1 MNDIEINDIREEKH
15 FKGITFSEFK
25 KTDVKKELLN
35 SLIKS
40 KIEPCCYWS
49 AELICAG
56 HFVDLWEII
65 IMFYSKFIQLAN
77 PKLAIYLDL
86 RIQNFKQLI
95 TTGFLYQELRLRNS
109 QKMRR
114 LFCEIMCVLC
124 EAKRKHSFTEIK
136 IKDDDFDLTQ
146 MTERFKAPKIDYAE
160 KIFKKDDPKT
170 LFISINELGYSIS
183 DEGKNCIDAC
193 YWIEWIL
200 EFETKCK
207 KKGENIHCER
217 RKFAIVDPKLQMEVV
232 WLIWDVLLTESI
244 NKSQIIQKVI
254 NCLLNIFCLKYTQS
268 THKKRKLILYFV
280 VSLLTESVSFT
291 EEIVSDKAK
300 LETVTSNINNVY
312 KQIKKNE
319 HSPGTDYL
327 FSNIKASN
335 LEKTIAKLETM
346 NTLGAEY
353 ISRVDND

>member
-35 SLIKS
+35 SLTKS

-49 AELICAG
+49 SELICAG
-56 HFVDLWEII
+56 HYVDLWEII
-65 IMFYSKFIQLAN
+65 IMFYSKYIQLAN

-86 RIQNFKQLI
+86 RIKNFKELI
-95 TTGFLYQELRLRNS
+95 TSGFLDQELRLRNS

-114 LFCEIMCVLC
+114 LFCEVMCVLC

-136 IKDDDFDLTQ
+136 IKKEDFDLTQ

-160 KIFKKDDPKT
+160 KIFKKDDPRE
-170 LFISINELGYSIS
+170 LFIAVNELAYSVS

-193 YWIEWIL
+193 YWIEWII
-200 EFETKCK
+200 ESETIRKTR
-207 KKGENIHCER
+207 GDYMRCER
-217 RKFAIVDPKLQMEVV
+217 RKFAIVDSKLQMETV
-232 WLIWDVLLTESI
+232 WLIWDILLTESL
-244 NKSQIIQKVI
+244 NKSQMIQKVI
-254 NCLLNIFCLKYTQS
+254 NSLLNIFCLKYTQN

-280 VSLLTESVSFT
+280 VSLLTEPVSFT
-291 EEIVSDKAK
+291 EDIVADKAK
-300 LETVTSNINNVY
+300 IEVVTSNINNVY

-327 FSNIKASN
+327 YQNLKSTN

-346 NTLGAEY
+346 NSLGEEY
-353 ISRVDND
+353 IPRFT

>member
-1 MNDIEINDIREEKH
+1 MNEYEINDIREEKH
-15 FKGITFSEFK
+15 FKGISFSEFK

-35 SLIKS
+35 SLTKS

-56 HFVDLWEII
+56 HYVDLWEII

-86 RIQNFKQLI
+86 RIKNFKELI
-95 TTGFLYQELRLRNS
+95 TSGFLEQELRLRNS

-124 EAKRKHSFTEIK
+124 EAKRKHSFSEIK
-136 IKDDDFDLTQ
+136 IKKDDFDLTQ

-160 KIFKKDDPKT
+160 AVYKKDDPKE
-170 LFISINELGYSIS
+170 LFIAVNELAYSVS
-183 DEGKNCIDAC
+183 EDGKNCINAC
-193 YWIEWIL
+193 YWIEWII
-200 EFETKCK
+200 EFETICK
-207 KKGENIHCER
+207 NKGEHMRCER
-217 RKFAIVDPKLQMEVV
+217 RKFAQVDNKLQMEVV
-232 WLIWDVLLTESI
+232 WLIWDILLTESI
-244 NKSQIIQKVI
+244 NKSQMTQKVI
-254 NCLLNIFCLKYTQS
+254 NSLLNVFCLKYTQA

-280 VSLLTESVSFT
+280 VSLLTETVT
-291 EEIVSDKAK
+291 YNEDIVADKEK
-300 LETVTSNINNVY
+300 LETVMSNINNVY

-327 FSNIKASN
+327 FSNMKSSN

-346 NTLGAEY
+346 NSLGAEY
-353 ISRVDND
+353 VPRIE

>member
-1 MNDIEINDIREEKH
+1 MTEIEINDIREEKH

-35 SLIKS
+35 SLTKS

-56 HFVDLWEII
+56 HYVDLWEII

-86 RIQNFKQLI
+86 RIKNFKELI
-95 TTGFLYQELRLRNS
+95 TTGFLEQELRLRNS
-109 QKMRR
+109 SKMRR
-114 LFCEIMCVLC
+114 LFCEVMCVLC
-124 EAKRKHSFTEIK
+124 ESKRKHSFTEIK
-136 IKDDDFDLTQ
+136 IKKEDFDLTQ

-160 KIFKKDDPKT
+160 KIFKKDDPRE
-170 LFISINELGYSIS
+170 LFIAINELAYSVS
-183 DEGKNCIDAC
+183 EEGKNSIDAC
-193 YWIEWIL
+193 YWIEWII
-200 EFETKCK
+200 ESEIIRKTR
-207 KKGENIHCER
+207 GDYMRCER
-217 RKFAIVDPKLQMEVV
+217 RKFATVDTKLQMETV
-232 WLIWDVLLTESI
+232 WLIWDILLTESL
-244 NKSQIIQKVI
+244 NKSQMIQKVI
-254 NCLLNIFCLKYTQS
+254 NSLLNIFCLKYTQN

-280 VSLLTESVSFT
+280 VSLLTEPVSFT
-291 EEIVSDKAK
+291 EDIVADKAK
-300 LETVTSNINNVY
+300 IEVVTSNINNVY

-346 NTLGAEY
+346 NSLGADYVPRIDE
-353 ISRVDND
+353 